1 MAKRLGPACRL
12 CRREGIKLYL
22 KGIRCTG
29 DKCAVERKGYAP
41 GMHGKAQTSR
51 KMSDYGKQLREKQKM
66 KKIYGV
72 LERQFR
78 TFFRRAAHR
87 PGVTGECLIELHERR
102 LDNVTYRLLFVTSR
116 KAGRQLVLHG
126 HVYVNGRPVTIPS
139 YLVEDGDSISIRP
152 KQNSQK
158 MVKDIL
164 EMLKDRPI
172 PEWLALDRAVPE
184 GKVLRAPT
192 KREAG
197 LPVEE
202 SQIVEL
208 YSK

>member
-1 MAKRLGPACRL
+1 MGRRIEPACRQ

-29 DKCAVERKGYAP
+29 DKCAVERRAYAP
-41 GMHGKAQTSR
+41 GMHGKGQRT
-51 KMSDYGKQLREKQKM
+51 KLSDFGKQLREKQKM

-78 TFFRRAAHR
+78 TFFDRASKKA
-87 PGVTGECLIELHERR
+87 GVTGENLIELHERR
-102 LDNVTYRLLFVTSR
+102 LDNVVYRLLFVTSR
-116 KAGRQLVLHG
+116 KAGRQLVNYG
-126 HVYVNGRPVTIPS
+126 HIYVNGKLTTIPS
-139 YLVEDGDSISIRP
+139 YVVREGDSISVRP
-152 KQNSQK
+152 RENSQK
-158 MVKDIL
+158 LVQGTL
-164 EMLKDRPI
+164 EVLQDRPV
-172 PEWLALDRAVPE
+172 PEWLALDRNRLE
-184 GKVLRAPT
+184 GKILRAPT

-197 LPVEE
+197 IPVEE

>member
-1 MAKRLGPACRL
+1 MGRRIEPACRL
-12 CRREGIKLYL
+12 CRREGVKLYL

-29 DKCAVERKGYAP
+29 DKCAVERRPYVP
-41 GMHGKAQTSR
+41 GMHGKGQRT
-51 KMSDYGKQLREKQKM
+51 KLSDFGRQLREKQKM

-78 TFFRRAAHR
+78 TFFARAAR
-87 PGVTGECLIELHERR
+87 KPGVTGENLIELHERR
-102 LDNVTYRLLFVTSR
+102 LDNVVYRLLFVSSR
-116 KAGRQLVLHG
+116 RAGRQLVHYG
-126 HVYVNGRPVTIPS
+126 HVFVNGRVTNVPS
-139 YLVEDGDSISIRP
+139 YIVKDGDSISIRP
-152 KQNSQK
+152 AERSQK
-158 MVKDIL
+158 IVRDTL
-164 EMLKDRPI
+164 EMLQDRPM
-172 PEWLALDRAVPE
+172 PEWLAVDKTRLE

-192 KREAG
+192 KREAA

>member
-1 MAKRLGPACRL
+1 MGRRIEPACRL
-12 CRREGIKLYL
+12 CRREGVKLYL

-29 DKCAVERKGYAP
+29 DKCAIERRAYVP
-41 GMHGKAQTSR
+41 GMHGKGQRA
-51 KMSDYGKQLREKQKM
+51 KLSDFGRQLREKQKM

-78 TFFRRAAHR
+78 TFFARAAR
-87 PGVTGECLIELHERR
+87 KSGVTGENLIELHERR
-102 LDNVTYRLLFVTSR
+102 LDNVVYRLLFVSSR
-116 KAGRQLVLHG
+116 RSGRQLVHYG
-126 HVYVNGRPVTIPS
+126 HVFVNGRVTNVPS
-139 YLVEDGDSISIRP
+139 FTVKDGDSISIRP
-152 KQNSQK
+152 VERSQK
-158 MVKDIL
+158 IVRSTL
-164 EMLKDRPI
+164 EMLQDRPI
-172 PEWLALDRAVPE
+172 PEWLALDKTRLE

-192 KREAG
+192 KREAA

>member
-1 MAKRLGPACRL
+1 MGRRLEPACRQ
-12 CRREGIKLYL
+12 CRREGVKLYL

-29 DKCAVERKGYAP
+29 DKCAIERRSFAP
-41 GMHGKAQTSR
+41 GMHGRGQRTKL
-51 KMSDYGKQLREKQKM
+51 SDFGKQLREKQKM

-78 TFFRRAAHR
+78 TFFYRASKKT
-87 PGVTGECLIELHERR
+87 GVTGDILVELHERR
-102 LDNVTYRLLFVTSR
+102 LDNVVYRLLFVTSR
-116 KAGRQLVLHG
+116 KAGRQLVRYG
-126 HVYVNGRPVTIPS
+126 HVLVNGKITTIPS
-139 YLVEDGDSISIRP
+139 YIVNQGDSISARP
-152 KQNSQK
+152 AERSQK
-158 MVKDIL
+158 LVKGTV

-172 PEWLALDRAVPE
+172 PEWLALDRNSLE
-184 GKVLRAPT
+184 GKVLRFPT

>member
-1 MAKRLGPACRL
+1 MGRRIEPACRQ

-29 DKCAVERKGYAP
+29 DKCAVDRRTYAP
-41 GMHGKAQTSR
+41 GMHGKGQRT
-51 KMSDYGKQLREKQKM
+51 KLSDFGRQLREKQKM

-78 TFFRRAAHR
+78 TFFDRASQK
-87 PGVTGECLIELHERR
+87 PGVTGENLIELHERR
-102 LDNVTYRLLFVTSR
+102 LDNVVYRLLFVASR
-116 KAGRQLVLHG
+116 KAGRQLVHYG
-126 HVYVNGRPVTIPS
+126 HIYVNGRLTNVPS
-139 YLVEDGDSISIRP
+139 YIVKEGDSISVKP
-152 KQNSQK
+152 KEKSQK
-158 MVKDIL
+158 LVRTTL
-164 EMLKDRPI
+164 EMLQDRPI
-172 PEWLALDRAVPE
+172 PEWLALDRNRLE
-184 GKVLRAPT
+184 GKILRAPT